1 LRVGSG
7 FNDLSDYQID
17 LSGYEEGSI
26 LGCLDEVSSQRYERR
41 DDGSLFVVKS
51 NQIIT
56 GSQWKVV
63 ELNLK
68 IC

>member
-26 LGCLDEVSSQRYERR
+26 LGGLDEISSQRYERR

-51 NQIIT
+51 NQMIT